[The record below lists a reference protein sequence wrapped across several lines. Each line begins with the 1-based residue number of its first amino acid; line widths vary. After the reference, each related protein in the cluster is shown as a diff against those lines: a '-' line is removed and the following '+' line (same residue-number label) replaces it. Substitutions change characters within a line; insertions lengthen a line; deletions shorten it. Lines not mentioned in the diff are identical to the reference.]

1 MLTVTLYEFKKRE
14 NSTKRPDASATQRD
28 HRAVLKMPTSL
39 LRPEITFDFGLKGN
53 PTFYNYAY
61 ISDLGNRYYFIRD
74 WTVSEG
80 HLWTAHME
88 VDVLA
93 SWKAS
98 IGASTQYVKRCS
110 FTYDGGIL
118 DPIYPTKQPPEITIT
133 KDASP
138 WTTALASGSYVLGI
152 INNKDGGMGAAHYYL
167 FTQSRMNTLMNYL
180 LGSTSYVGSISEISD
195 QLLKVLFNP
204 MQYIVSC
211 IWYPFSIIPDET
223 GNLTKLDTTPIG
235 WWELDVPCYQLN
247 TTLKYFTSTVPVTKH
262 PQAASRGE
270 YLNKQPFTT
279 YTLYY
284 PGVGSIALD
293 PSLITT
299 DNVVAQCAV
308 DLIANQARLTISSSG
323 LVSVQYSQIGVPIQ
337 LAQMAEQSLSMI
349 GDVAKGSLGFA
360 SSAAKGDVFGAI
372 GNVFDM
378 VGNAVNHAY
387 PQTTVASSNGSI
399 VGLSYAVQLK
409 TICYRLV
416 DEDNAD
422 LGRPLCKV
430 RKISDTPGYQM
441 IMHADVAIAGTR
453 EENQMI
459 KDYMESGYF
468 YE

>member
-1 MLTVTLYEFKKRE
+1 
-14 NSTKRPDASATQRD
+14 
-28 HRAVLKMPTSL
+28 
-39 LRPEITFDFGLKGN
+39 
-53 PTFYNYAY
+53 
-61 ISDLGNRYYFIRD
+61 
-74 WTVSEG
+74 
-80 HLWTAHME
+80 
-88 VDVLA
+88 
-93 SWKAS
+93 
-98 IGASTQYVKRCS
+98 
-110 FTYDGGIL
+110 
-118 DPIYPTKQPPEITIT
+118 
-133 KDASP
+133 
-138 WTTALASGSYVLGI
+138 
-152 INNKDGGMGAAHYYL
+152 
-167 FTQSRMNTLMNYL
+167 MNTLMNYL

-204 MQYIVSC
+204 LQYIVSC
-211 IWYPFSIIPDET
+211 VWYPFSIIPDET

-284 PGVGSIALD
+284 PGVGSIVLD

-349 GDVAKGSLGFA
+349 GDFAKGATSVA
-360 SSAAKGDVFGAI
+360 SSAAKGDVFGAL

-399 VGLSYAVQLK
+399 VGLSYTVQLK

-430 RKISDTPGYQM
+430 RKISDVPGYQM
-441 IMHADVAIAGTR
+441 IMHADVTIAGTR